1 MNIEDYNSHKRA
13 ARRKPFQPAILQ
25 ITFFLT
31 ASKTET
37 TTRSGFCTKRESLF
51 EGVCF
56 QRAKALFFFVLNQ
69 MQDQRN
75 TMPFSLFLFFFFVKN
90 VNAIHLRCRYFLFFF
105 SLALV
110 RRDLVTEPTS
120 HRNHQLLHTPRRN
133 NGQWLRATLTIASTS
148 IKAKAHASS
157 HSNKHHHK

>member
-75 TMPFSLFLFFFFVKN
+75 TMPFSLFLFFF
-90 VNAIHLRCRYFLFFF
+90 L
-105 SLALV
+105 
-110 RRDLVTEPTS
+110 
-120 HRNHQLLHTPRRN
+120 
-133 NGQWLRATLTIASTS
+133 
-148 IKAKAHASS
+148 
-157 HSNKHHHK
+157 